1 MMEKYF
7 KKAVYSL
14 HGYTSPPQKSYK
26 AKLNQNE
33 SPFDVPQDLKDELC
47 RSARDLAWHHY
58 PLNESPK
65 LTGKLADRHRL
76 GADQVLLGNGSNQLL
91 QTLLTAVLEHNDP
104 VLYCPPSFSLFDLF
118 PVIYGGRL
126 ETVPRPPG
134 TAFPLQDVLETIT
147 ATRPK
152 IVLLCSPNNPTGD
165 DIDTACLSAVCEKA
179 TGIVL
184 MDEAYAEFSG
194 TSFIPLIQKHPNL
207 VISRTFSKAFS
218 LAGLRFG
225 YLLGRR
231 EVIAQLRKANLPY
244 NVNLFTEL
252 VAIRLLDN
260 RDFMQKQVKYISD
273 ERDRLY
279 AEMKTMGHILVHRS
293 FANFLLFK
301 CNDGRQ
307 MFLQLKKAG
316 VLVRD
321 VSEYPL
327 LADHLRV
334 SVGSKP
340 ENNLFLNVLK
350 SLEG

>member
-1 MMEKYF
+1 MEKYF
-7 KKAVYSL
+7 KKAVSEL
-14 HGYTSPPQKSYK
+14 EGYTSPPQKDYK

-33 SPFDVPQDLKDELC
+33 SPFDVPQELKNKLC
-47 RSARDLAWHHY
+47 RSAQELAWHHY
-58 PLNESPK
+58 PLNESPE
-65 LTGKLADRHRL
+65 LAGKLAAWHQVA
-76 GADQVLLGNGSNQLL
+76 ADQVLLGNGSNQLL
-91 QTLLTAVLEHNDP
+91 QTLLTAVLEQNDS

-134 TAFPLQDVLETIT
+134 TNFPLEGVLDRLA

-165 DIDTACLSAVCEKA
+165 DMNAESLSAICEKA
-179 TGIVL
+179 HGLVL

-194 TSFIPLIQKHPNL
+194 TTCIPLIKKYPNL

-225 YLLGRR
+225 YLLGDSA
-231 EVIAQLRKANLPY
+231 VIAQLRKANLPY

-252 VAIRLLDN
+252 VASRLLD
-260 RDFMQKQVKYISD
+260 DKSFMQKQVKYICN
-273 ERDRLY
+273 ERDRLF
-279 AEMKTMGHILVHRS
+279 AEMKSIAHIKAYRS
-293 FANFLLFK
+293 FANFILFK
-301 CNDGRQ
+301 CGNAQR
-307 MFLQLKKAG
+307 MFSQLKQAG

-327 LADHLRV
+327 LENHLRV
-334 SVGSKP
+334 SVGSKT
-340 ENNLFLNVLK
+340 ENDLFLHVLRG
-350 SLEG
+350 LEE